1 MAKEF
6 FHPSVTADVV
16 VLTEDHK
23 VLLIKRSEEAKAFP
37 GHWAFPGGFMDAD
50 DSCIEAAAVRELK
63 EETGL
68 EAKKLELVGVYTK
81 KGRDPRGPVHST
93 VFVTWLDD
101 GAVSKA
107 KAGDDASEAVL
118 WQWNVQQTDIDTV
131 SVNLTCDSEFSHR
144 EIWIRGVVKTD
155 EFGNK
160 RTIVYKQDTYNS
172 KPLAF
177 DHAQILVD
185 AICKKAL

>member
-6 FHPSVTADVV
+6 FHPSVTADLIC
-16 VLTEDHK
+16 LTEDHK
-23 VLLIKRSEEAKAFP
+23 VLLIKRSEDAKAFP

-68 EAKKLELVGVYTK
+68 EAKRIDLLGVYTK

-93 VFVTWLDD
+93 AFVTWIDESEV
-101 GAVSKA
+101 GKA
-107 KAGDDASEAVL
+107 KAGDDASEAL
-118 WQWNVQQTDIDTV
+118 FWQWNVQQTDIDTV
-131 SVNLTCDSEFSHR
+131 VVNLSCDGVFTHR
-144 EIWIRGVVKTD
+144 EIWIRCRTEEDAYGV
-155 EFGNK
+155 K
-160 RTIVYKQDTYNS
+160 RHVVVRQDTYNTRQ
-172 KPLAF
+172 LAF

-185 AICKKAL
+185 AICKNAL